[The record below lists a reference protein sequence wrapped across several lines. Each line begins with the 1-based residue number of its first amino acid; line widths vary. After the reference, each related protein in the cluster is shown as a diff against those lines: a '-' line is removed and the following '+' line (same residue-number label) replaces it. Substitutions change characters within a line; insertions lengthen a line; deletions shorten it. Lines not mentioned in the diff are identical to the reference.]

1 MRTHPAPPNIT
12 LSMIWVFIVV
22 NFFARDFHELGRAGV
37 LEQMMSCAFNGVEIT
52 EELMLIGGVMIEIP
66 ILMILLSLLLRR
78 EINRWVNFGGAVL
91 TAAII
96 VMNNLDPDL
105 DNIFFM
111 IIQLVALVAI
121 VGVAGRWQPEKTW

>member
-1 MRTHPAPPNIT
+1 MG
-12 LSMIWVFIVV
+12 
-22 NFFARDFHELGRAGV
+22 E
-37 LEQMMSCAFNGVEIT
+37 
-52 EELMLIGGVMIEIP
+52 
-66 ILMILLSLLLRR
+66 
-78 EINRWVNFGGAVL
+78 FGGAVL